1 MSRAVPL
8 VWMAVK
14 ELSEVSGKHLLPG
27 FGDEEE
33 DNEDTIT
40 RTVQEITVL
49 FRDCERRLKEI
60 HNTPGEGS
68 GDEVCLVLAF
78 EAGLWKGRAGG
89 REERHRRPMKT
100 Y

>member
-1 MSRAVPL
+1 MSPALCV
-8 VWMAVK
+8 VSVK

-40 RTVQEITVL
+40 RTVEEITAL

-60 HNTPGEGS
+60 HNTPDEGS
-68 GDEVCLVLAF
+68 GELVGCLVARIPGRKGGRRGG
-78 EAGLWKGRAGG
+78 EGRAVGG
-89 REERHRRPMKT
+89 VE
-100 Y
+100 